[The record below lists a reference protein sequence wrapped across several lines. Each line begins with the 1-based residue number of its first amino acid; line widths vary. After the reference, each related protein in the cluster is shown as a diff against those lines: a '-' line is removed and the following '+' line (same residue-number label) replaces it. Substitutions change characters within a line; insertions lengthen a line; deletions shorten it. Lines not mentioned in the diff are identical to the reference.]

1 MVQVRTNAQFKSS
14 LFHLPVEPELATD
27 APEFRYWKR
36 SLVDRITIYALMP
49 CAFFLITIRW
59 TVDPEFRSLA
69 IPITFVHV
77 VCVMSAA
84 YLLRGV
90 VTMFLE
96 AVFAMSD
103 DGRSL
108 EQLLR
113 FIPDDQRVIAMAN
126 FFRRFGAS
134 DQKLKETDRSLIVQG
149 FQTNYMQVA
158 RAIAVASV
166 GLMPHDRHVV
176 MRMQE
181 LLDKASDDAEF
192 DGFRALGQILGVDIK
207 RRWMLPILGPMLQRR
222 DGFTPDWTTL
232 TEDQKKAIYCACAVS
247 DRAHEAVVQLF
258 DFADIPIEE
267 EKAIVVAGLSDIP
280 TGARNWPNRMVAYGI
295 LMTMTS
301 KDRLWSLMAKVV
313 GGNVYSASWVAM
325 PSPIAHPEFE
335 LDRTQDRITI
345 GGRMFLLS
353 MLVSLTVLWAI
364 TPGRQVIVSNRVLQE
379 FFQVTSYNA
388 GFLTESLEHVLIL
401 SYVMAASILVIT
413 PITMFIFLVREVGLV
428 KVSVEDRDI
437 DPFGTIMNRKMITK
451 LTTIGALAIITGL
464 QAYFTVTA
472 DPSLLALLTDLS
484 GLLQVVT
491 AVSFPIA
498 YACYA
503 NSPMIPHVVR
513 AFDEG
518 LYRRITP
525 EGGALEK
532 YELAVDERTMSVS
545 MKVMDDDDDAISF
558 SRVAPA
564 PFTPMASAPPEP
576 QPTLPI
582 EPAPA
587 PSAPFV
593 PVPAPT
599 PAMAPMMQPIAS
611 TPPPA
616 APPAPPAMPA
626 PIPPPPAPPAPLTPA
641 PPARCPLRSH
651 PCLHRQCHKRH
662 LHHSHHP
669 RRCPLR
675 SHRHLRHQRHQRHQR
690 HLHHPLRC
698 PLRSHHHQ
706 RHQCHKLHQRHLLR
720 CPHRSHR
727 HPLGTRGTN
736 HSNHHP
742 HRCSQRSRP
751 TLRSRRPHL
760 HRRRPCKVTHN
771 PVMHHQH
778 RFRPSPPASCFGA
791 HRAESGTLKEPCEG
805 HAGVNRRAWRRFG
818 ISLSGDPV
826 AMLRPHSRSAVY
838 SSSVV
843 NRPSHTRS

>member
-1 MVQVRTNAQFKSS
+1 MMASDGAGEDERSIQILSVPSP
-14 LFHLPVEPELATD
+14 PVEPELATD

-616 APPAPPAMPA
+616 APPAPPAAMPA
-626 PIPPPPAPPAPLTPA
+626 PIPPPPAPPAPHAMPHPL
-641 PPARCPLRSH
+641 RCPLRSH

-690 HLHHPLRC
+690 HLHTTRC
-698 PLRSHHHQ
+698 DARSDPTTTSATSATSSTSATCCDACTDPTAT
-706 RHQCHKLHQRHLLR
+706 RLGPEVPTTATTTPTGVPSAPGLHSGPAAPTSTAAAHA
-720 CPHRSHR
+720 
-727 HPLGTRGTN
+727 
-736 HSNHHP
+736 
-742 HRCSQRSRP
+742 RSR
-751 TLRSRRPHL
+751 T
-760 HRRRPCKVTHN
+760 
-771 PVMHHQH
+771 
-778 RFRPSPPASCFGA
+778 
-791 HRAESGTLKEPCEG
+791 
-805 HAGVNRRAWRRFG
+805 
-818 ISLSGDPV
+818 
-826 AMLRPHSRSAVY
+826 
-838 SSSVV
+838 
-843 NRPSHTRS
+843 TRSCTTSTDSDRAPQRVALAPTELNLAR

>member
-1 MVQVRTNAQFKSS
+1 MPHERSIQILSVPSP
-14 LFHLPVEPELATD
+14 PVEPDLATD

-158 RAIAVASV
+158 RAISVASV

-545 MKVMDDDDDAISF
+545 MKVMDDDDAISF

-564 PFTPMASAPPEP
+564 PFTPMASAPTEP

-582 EPAPA
+582 EPTPA
-587 PSAPFV
+587 PQAPFV
-593 PVPAPT
+593 PGPAPT
-599 PAMAPMMQPIAS
+599 PAMAPMMQPIAAT
-611 TPPPA
+611 TPPP
-616 APPAPPAMPA
+616 APPAPPAAVPA
-626 PIPPPPAPPAPLTPA
+626 PIPPPPAPPASAVPPA
-641 PPARCPLRSH
+641 PPA
-651 PCLHRQCHKRH
+651 
-662 LHHSHHP
+662 
-669 RRCPLR
+669 
-675 SHRHLRHQRHQRHQR
+675 
-690 HLHHPLRC
+690 
-698 PLRSHHHQ
+698 
-706 RHQCHKLHQRHLLR
+706 
-720 CPHRSHR
+720 
-727 HPLGTRGTN
+727 
-736 HSNHHP
+736 
-742 HRCSQRSRP
+742 
-751 TLRSRRPHL
+751 
-760 HRRRPCKVTHN
+760 
-771 PVMHHQH
+771 
-778 RFRPSPPASCFGA
+778 PPAPSAPLTPPAAMPAPIPPPPAAPAPPAPLTPPAPPAPPAAMPAPIPPPPPVPQAPPAPPVGMPAPIPPPPAWDPRYQPQQPPPPPVFPALPAYTQVPPPPPPPPPPMQG
-791 HRAESGTLKEPCEG
+791 HVQPG
-805 HAGVNRRAWRRFG
+805 HAPPAPIPTEPPSELLWR
-818 ISLSGDPV
+818 P
-826 AMLRPHSRSAVY
+826 
-838 SSSVV
+838 
-843 NRPSHTRS
+843 PS

>member
-1 MVQVRTNAQFKSS
+1 MMASDGAGEDERSIQILSVPSP
-14 LFHLPVEPELATD
+14 PVEPEQSTD

-558 SRVAPA
+558 SRVASA
-564 PFTPMASAPPEP
+564 PFIPMASAPTEP
-576 QPTLPI
+576 QPSLPI
-582 EPAPA
+582 EPTPA
-587 PSAPFV
+587 PQAPFV
-593 PVPAPT
+593 PGPAPT
-599 PAMAPMMQPIAS
+599 PAMAPMMQPIAA
-611 TPPPA
+611 TTPPPAPPAPPATVPAPIPPPPA
-616 APPAPPAMPA
+616 APAAPAPFTPPATMPAPIPPLPAPPVPQAPPAPLTPPTAMPA
-626 PIPPPPAPPAPLTPA
+626 PIPPPPAPPAAMPAPIPPPPAWDPRYQPQQPPPPPVFPALPAYTQVPPPPPPPPPPMQGHAQPGHA
-641 PPARCPLRSH
+641 PPAPIPTEPPSE
-651 PCLHRQCHKRH
+651 
-662 LHHSHHP
+662 
-669 RRCPLR
+669 
-675 SHRHLRHQRHQRHQR
+675 
-690 HLHHPLRC
+690 
-698 PLRSHHHQ
+698 
-706 RHQCHKLHQRHLLR
+706 LLW
-720 CPHRSHR
+720 
-727 HPLGTRGTN
+727 
-736 HSNHHP
+736 
-742 HRCSQRSRP
+742 RP
-751 TLRSRRPHL
+751 
-760 HRRRPCKVTHN
+760 
-771 PVMHHQH
+771 
-778 RFRPSPPASCFGA
+778 PS
-791 HRAESGTLKEPCEG
+791 
-805 HAGVNRRAWRRFG
+805 
-818 ISLSGDPV
+818 
-826 AMLRPHSRSAVY
+826 
-838 SSSVV
+838 
-843 NRPSHTRS
+843 

>member
-1 MVQVRTNAQFKSS
+1 
-14 LFHLPVEPELATD
+14 
-27 APEFRYWKR
+27 
-36 SLVDRITIYALMP
+36 
-49 CAFFLITIRW
+49 
-59 TVDPEFRSLA
+59 
-69 IPITFVHV
+69 
-77 VCVMSAA
+77 
-84 YLLRGV
+84 
-90 VTMFLE
+90 MFLE

-222 DGFTPDWTTL
+222 DGFTPDWTTP

-258 DFADIPIEE
+258 DLCGHPHRGGEGHRGGRPLGHPHRCSQLAQSH
-267 EKAIVVAGLSDIP
+267 G
-280 TGARNWPNRMVAYGI
+280 
-295 LMTMTS
+295 
-301 KDRLWSLMAKVV
+301 RLWHPDDDDLEGSPLVPHGEGRRRQRLLSLL
-313 GGNVYSASWVAM
+313 GGHALADRPPRVRK
-325 PSPIAHPEFE
+325 

-388 GFLTESLEHVLIL
+388 GFPTESLEHVLIL

-545 MKVMDDDDDAISF
+545 MKVMDDDDAISF
-558 SRVAPA
+558 SRAAPA

-593 PVPAPT
+593 PGPAPT
-599 PAMAPMMQPIAS
+599 P
-611 TPPPA
+611 
-616 APPAPPAMPA
+616 
-626 PIPPPPAPPAPLTPA
+626 
-641 PPARCPLRSH
+641 RW
-651 PCLHRQCHKRH
+651 HR
-662 LHHSHHP
+662 
-669 RRCPLR
+669 
-675 SHRHLRHQRHQRHQR
+675 
-690 HLHHPLRC
+690 
-698 PLRSHHHQ
+698 
-706 RHQCHKLHQRHLLR
+706 
-720 CPHRSHR
+720 
-727 HPLGTRGTN
+727 
-736 HSNHHP
+736 
-742 HRCSQRSRP
+742 
-751 TLRSRRPHL
+751 
-760 HRRRPCKVTHN
+760 
-771 PVMHHQH
+771 
-778 RFRPSPPASCFGA
+778 
-791 HRAESGTLKEPCEG
+791 
-805 HAGVNRRAWRRFG
+805 
-818 ISLSGDPV
+818 
-826 AMLRPHSRSAVY
+826 
-838 SSSVV
+838 
-843 NRPSHTRS
+843 

>member
-1 MVQVRTNAQFKSS
+1 MMASDGAGEDERSIQILSVPSP
-14 LFHLPVEPELATD
+14 PVEPELATD

-158 RAIAVASV
+158 RAIAIASV

-616 APPAPPAMPA
+616 APPAPPAAMPA
-626 PIPPPPAPPAPLTPA
+626 PIPPPPAPPAPLTPPRPPAAMPAPIPPPPA
-641 PPARCPLRSH
+641 PPVPQL
-651 PCLHRQCHKRH
+651 
-662 LHHSHHP
+662 
-669 RRCPLR
+669 
-675 SHRHLRHQRHQRHQR
+675 HQR

-720 CPHRSHR
+720 CLHRSHR

-760 HRRRPCKVTHN
+760 HRRRPCKVTHS

-805 HAGVNRRAWRRFG
+805 HAGVNRRAWRRFE
-818 ISLSGDPV
+818 
-826 AMLRPHSRSAVY
+826 SR
-838 SSSVV
+838 
-843 NRPSHTRS
+843 

>member
-1 MVQVRTNAQFKSS
+1 
-14 LFHLPVEPELATD
+14 
-27 APEFRYWKR
+27 
-36 SLVDRITIYALMP
+36 
-49 CAFFLITIRW
+49 
-59 TVDPEFRSLA
+59 
-69 IPITFVHV
+69 
-77 VCVMSAA
+77 
-84 YLLRGV
+84 
-90 VTMFLE
+90 
-96 AVFAMSD
+96 
-103 DGRSL
+103 
-108 EQLLR
+108 
-113 FIPDDQRVIAMAN
+113 
-126 FFRRFGAS
+126 
-134 DQKLKETDRSLIVQG
+134 
-149 FQTNYMQVA
+149 
-158 RAIAVASV
+158 
-166 GLMPHDRHVV
+166 
-176 MRMQE
+176 
-181 LLDKASDDAEF
+181 
-192 DGFRALGQILGVDIK
+192 
-207 RRWMLPILGPMLQRR
+207 
-222 DGFTPDWTTL
+222 
-232 TEDQKKAIYCACAVS
+232 
-247 DRAHEAVVQLF
+247 
-258 DFADIPIEE
+258 
-267 EKAIVVAGLSDIP
+267 
-280 TGARNWPNRMVAYGI
+280 
-295 LMTMTS
+295 
-301 KDRLWSLMAKVV
+301 
-313 GGNVYSASWVAM
+313 M

-545 MKVMDDDDDAISF
+545 MKVMDDDDAISF

-564 PFTPMASAPPEP
+564 PFTPMAPAPPEP

-599 PAMAPMMQPIAS
+599 PAMAPMMQPIVDATTRRAPPRDACS
-611 TPPPA
+611 CHRHLRHLHHSRHPFAMPAPIPPLPAPPVPQAPPAPLTPPTAMPAPIPPPPA
-616 APPAPPAMPA
+616 APAPPASSSATCTTRAMPA
-626 PIPPPPAPPAPLTPA
+626 PIPPPPAPPVPQAPPA
-641 PPARCPLRSH
+641 PPARCL
-651 PCLHRQCHKRH
+651 
-662 LHHSHHP
+662 
-669 RRCPLR
+669 
-675 SHRHLRHQRHQRHQR
+675 
-690 HLHHPLRC
+690 
-698 PLRSHHHQ
+698 
-706 RHQCHKLHQRHLLR
+706 
-720 CPHRSHR
+720 HRSHR

>member
-1 MVQVRTNAQFKSS
+1 
-14 LFHLPVEPELATD
+14 
-27 APEFRYWKR
+27 
-36 SLVDRITIYALMP
+36 
-49 CAFFLITIRW
+49 
-59 TVDPEFRSLA
+59 
-69 IPITFVHV
+69 
-77 VCVMSAA
+77 
-84 YLLRGV
+84 
-90 VTMFLE
+90 MFLE

-616 APPAPPAMPA
+616 ATTCTSRHLHL
-626 PIPPPPAPPAPLTPA
+626 PL
-641 PPARCPLRSH
+641 RCPLRSH

-675 SHRHLRHQRHQRHQR
+675 SHHHQRHQCHQLHQR

-720 CPHRSHR
+720 CLHRSHR

>member
-1 MVQVRTNAQFKSS
+1 MMASDGAGEDERSIQILSVPSP
-14 LFHLPVEPELATD
+14 PVEPELATD

-599 PAMAPMMQPIAS
+599 PAMAPMMQPIAP

-616 APPAPPAMPA
+616 DHLHLRDACSDPTATCATCTTHATRRDARSDP
-626 PIPPPPAPPAPLTPA
+626 TPA
-641 PPARCPLRSH
+641 CTASATSATCTTHTTHGDARSDPTATCGTSATSVSSATCTTRCDARSDPTTTSATSATSSTSATCCDACTDPTATRLGPEVPTTATTTPTGVPSAPGLHSGPAAPTSTAAAH
-651 PCLHRQCHKRH
+651 A
-662 LHHSHHP
+662 
-669 RRCPLR
+669 
-675 SHRHLRHQRHQRHQR
+675 
-690 HLHHPLRC
+690 
-698 PLRSHHHQ
+698 
-706 RHQCHKLHQRHLLR
+706 
-720 CPHRSHR
+720 
-727 HPLGTRGTN
+727 
-736 HSNHHP
+736 
-742 HRCSQRSRP
+742 RSR
-751 TLRSRRPHL
+751 T
-760 HRRRPCKVTHN
+760 
-771 PVMHHQH
+771 
-778 RFRPSPPASCFGA
+778 
-791 HRAESGTLKEPCEG
+791 
-805 HAGVNRRAWRRFG
+805 
-818 ISLSGDPV
+818 
-826 AMLRPHSRSAVY
+826 
-838 SSSVV
+838 
-843 NRPSHTRS
+843 TRSCTTSTDSDRAPQRVALAPTELNLAR